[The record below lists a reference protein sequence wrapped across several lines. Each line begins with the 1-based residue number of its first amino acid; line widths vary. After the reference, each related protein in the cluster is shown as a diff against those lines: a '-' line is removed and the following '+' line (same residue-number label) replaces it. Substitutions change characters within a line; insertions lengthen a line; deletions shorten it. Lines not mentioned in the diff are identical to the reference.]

1 VPVGVVL
8 LALGARVL
16 SRDRG
21 ERDRRFD
28 IPGTLTL
35 AAAVLLLVVPLVF
48 GHDEGWPMWCWTC
61 LGASVLAFGGFAL
74 VERAVER
81 RGGDAMVPGAVITAP
96 GLRLALSAFV
106 IALMTYGGY
115 LFACTLHM
123 QTGLGYT
130 PLRAGLLFAPAALAF
145 GAVNIGWRYVPS
157 RWHRPAIP
165 GGMIVAAGSYVGLAV
180 AQHTGEAIGAV
191 SVVVFA
197 LLGIGLG
204 SAFSPLLHAVLS
216 HVPIANAT
224 DASGVVATCQ
234 QLAFAIGVAV
244 FGSVYLSLAAHGHS
258 TIARD
263 SGHGIG
269 VTLLLLAVAALV
281 GAILGLLLTRR
292 QAR

>member
-1 VPVGVVL
+1 
-8 LALGARVL
+8 
-16 SRDRG
+16 
-21 ERDRRFD
+21 
-28 IPGTLTL
+28 
-35 AAAVLLLVVPLVF
+35 
-48 GHDEGWPMWCWTC
+48 
-61 LGASVLAFGGFAL
+61 
-74 VERAVER
+74 
-81 RGGDAMVPGAVITAP
+81 
-96 GLRLALSAFV
+96 
-106 IALMTYGGY
+106 
-115 LFACTLHM
+115 
-123 QTGLGYT
+123 
-130 PLRAGLLFAPAALAF
+130 
-145 GAVNIGWRYVPS
+145 
-157 RWHRPAIP
+157 
-165 GGMIVAAGSYVGLAV
+165 
-180 AQHTGEAIGAV
+180 V

-216 HVPIANAT
+216 HVPMSNAT